1 MKKVIVTGGSGFIG
15 TNLVN
20 FLIRKKL
27 FVIYIDK
34 LTYSSNKYKDT
45 IRNKFNYKFFKLDI
59 NNKKKLNALI
69 KRHKPKAIFNL
80 AAETHVDRSIDGP
93 KPFIHTN
100 INGTFN
106 ILECLR
112 KFKKKTNIKLIHIS
126 TDEVY
131 GDIKN
136 NLRSNEKK
144 NYEPSSPYS
153 ASKAA
158 ADHLVSSYIRTYKI
172 NAVISNCC
180 NNYGPFQFPEKL
192 IPLTITNIL
201 RGKKIPIYGDGLNIR
216 DWLFVE
222 DHCGAIDIILNK
234 AKPGSTYCIGGNN
247 EIKNIDLVNQICVL
261 IDEYAQKLN
270 IVLSRNKSS
279 DLISYIDDRLG
290 HDKRYAINSE
300 KLLNEHNW
308 KPKIKFEEGL
318 KSTVKWYL
326 MNSSWWEPI
335 IKN

>member
-1 MKKVIVTGGSGFIG
+1 M
-15 TNLVN
+15 
-20 FLIRKKL
+20 
-27 FVIYIDK
+27 
-34 LTYSSNKYKDT
+34 
-45 IRNKFNYKFFKLDI
+45 
-59 NNKKKLNALI
+59 
-69 KRHKPKAIFNL
+69 
-80 AAETHVDRSIDGP
+80 
-93 KPFIHTN
+93 
-100 INGTFN
+100 
-106 ILECLR
+106 
-112 KFKKKTNIKLIHIS
+112 
-126 TDEVY
+126 
-131 GDIKN
+131 
-136 NLRSNEKK
+136 
-144 NYEPSSPYS
+144 
-153 ASKAA
+153 
-158 ADHLVSSYIRTYKI
+158 
-172 NAVISNCC
+172 
-180 NNYGPFQFPEKL
+180 